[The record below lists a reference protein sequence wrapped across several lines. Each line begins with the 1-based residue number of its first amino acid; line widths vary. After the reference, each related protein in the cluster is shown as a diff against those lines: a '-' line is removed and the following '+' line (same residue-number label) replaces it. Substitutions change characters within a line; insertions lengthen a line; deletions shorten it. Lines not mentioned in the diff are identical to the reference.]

1 MEKPRAVEK
10 DVHGALA
17 HQRSMPGRATLRTSV
32 GTALRSRTARPETG
46 AIRTRGTRAA
56 ARTGTEARTTRTRV
70 RTGAWARAEAGTVR
84 LGWTRRHRTR
94 RSGWTGTRASD
105 QKAAVFDDRETAAV
119 VPPIAAVPMAVAI
132 VMTNVITGERVGD
145 APQDVSEEVFGSV
158 GARGRKSERSGGEEK
173 DGSACNHVGFFED

>member
-1 MEKPRAVEK
+1 MAKPRAVEK
-10 DVHGALA
+10 DVHGARA
-17 HQRSMPGRATLRTSV
+17 HQRSMPGRTALRTSV
-32 GTALRSRTARPETG
+32 GTAVRTRTAGPETG

-56 ARTGTEARTTRTRV
+56 ARTGTEARTTGTRV
-70 RTGAWARAEAGTVR
+70 RTGAWARAEAGAVR
-84 LGWTRRHRTR
+84 LGRTR
-94 RSGWTGTRASD
+94 RSGRTGPRAAD
-105 QKAAVFDDRETAAV
+105 QKAAVFNDRETAAV

-173 DGSACNHVGFFED
+173 DGSACNHVGSFED